1 MSLQGVTRTV
11 ALALLW
17 MGCSDSLPPQRQLLL
32 YVDTDAPLPPA
43 PGVQL
48 ADGEPPPLFDTLLVE
63 VQPTDAAEP
72 CDECTRTF
80 SLDRDTVARVEASFG
95 VPLPDGETPRIRLRL
110 YDSGSTLTGAV
121 PQPTVQ
127 VPTVQSVIDITVDA
141 DGMGQ
146 DGVIEAHVM
155 LPVEQVGPPVGP
167 EAAALSLGKPNSSQV
182 GTWPYARR
190 VDCAEPANPDEVCIA
205 GGAFWMGNPRE
216 RGSGIGDAH
225 NLRRLVC
232 FRPSSSIAPRSRSPS
247 TEPLPD
253 TAPIRHRMGRC
264 ARRRKWRISPT
275 PNNPA
280 RRTTCRSPAFQS
292 QGRVPTASRRPLA
305 YRGSVG
311 VRRRCIES
319 RLFVWGSDSPAATTR
334 CFCAGSRRRRP
345 ASVRYR
351 RPAHRCSPRAAPTW
365 WARWWIRRGA
375 TGSISPAGRSS
386 TSLEMRRSGFRTA
399 GIARTSHAGRA
410 AACTVISSAANRA
423 PPTATRASSVEAAGS
438 SGHDRP
444 RQRIAE
450 ARFATSTSPT
460 GRGSI
465 SVSAA
470 CAPPPRRLSDAI
482 SRRARR

>member
-72 CDECTRTF
+72 CDQCTRTF

-155 LPVEQVGPPVGP
+155 LPVEQVGLPVGP

-225 NLRRLVC
+225 NLRRLVVLSP
-232 FRPSSSIAPRSRSPS
+232 FFIDRTEVTVAQYRAFAGHGTYPAIAWGGVHDGAKWQNFCTYTEQPGAQDDMPVTCLPIAGARAYCESRGGRLP
-247 TEPLPD
+247 TE
-253 TAPIRHRMGRC
+253 AQFEYVAG
-264 ARRRKWRISPT
+264 
-275 PNNPA
+275 
-280 RRTTCRSPAFQS
+280 AF
-292 QGRVPTASRRPLA
+292 
-305 YRGSVG
+305 
-311 VRRRCIES
+311 ES
-319 RLFVWGSDSPAATTR
+319 RLFVWGSDEPSCDDA
-334 CFCAGSRRRRP
+334 
-345 ASVRYR
+345 VLL
-351 RPAHRCSPRAAPTW
+351 
-365 WARWWIRRGA
+365 RWE
-375 TGSISPAGRSS
+375 SQ
-386 TSLEMRRSGFRTA
+386 
-399 GIARTSHAGRA
+399 
-410 AACTVISSAANRA
+410 A
-423 PPTATRASSVEAAGS
+423 PPGVGPVPQTCPPVFSPGS
-438 SGHDRP
+438 PDVV
-444 RQRIAE
+444 
-450 ARFATSTSPT
+450 
-460 GRGSI
+460 GSL
-465 SVSAA
+465 VD
-470 CAPPPRRLSDAI
+470 PPRRDRLDLAGGPIFDLVGNAAEWVSDSWNRQDEPCWSGGGVYRDFECGQPSPADGD
-482 SRRARR
+482 ARVFRGGSWIIGPRQATAAHRGGPLRDVDITNGQGIDLGFRCVRPATPAAL